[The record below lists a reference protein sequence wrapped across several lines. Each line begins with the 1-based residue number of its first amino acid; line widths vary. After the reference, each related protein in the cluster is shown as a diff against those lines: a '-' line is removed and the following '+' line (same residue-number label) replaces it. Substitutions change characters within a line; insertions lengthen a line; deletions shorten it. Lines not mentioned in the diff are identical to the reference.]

1 MSEAGGR
8 DRIGEAMPSDRP
20 PVEAAVA
27 TREAASPSARRATP
41 PRRAP
46 WTRFVLPVYSAAVI
60 LYLMV
65 PILVMILYSFNDS
78 GIRRVSFRWLGFTTE
93 WYRRLFDV
101 PGLGPAM
108 RTSLIVATVSTVIAT
123 ALGTLLAL
131 ALVRHRY
138 GGKSATEFTMF
149 LNISTPEIVLGASLL
164 SLFVSFGVPRGL
176 ATILIA
182 HVMFNIAYVAIT
194 VRARLSGLDLT
205 VEEAARDLGAGPW
218 VTFWKV
224 TFPLIFPGVLAGALL
239 AFALSIDDFII
250 TNFVAGAT
258 ETFPLWVW
266 SVSRVG
272 IPPQVFVMGT
282 IIFMTGAVIAVANV
296 VAHRRRPA

>member
-164 SLFVSFGVPRGL
+164 SLFVSSGVPR
-176 ATILIA
+176 
-182 HVMFNIAYVAIT
+182 
-194 VRARLSGLDLT
+194 
-205 VEEAARDLGAGPW
+205 
-218 VTFWKV
+218 
-224 TFPLIFPGVLAGALL
+224 GALL

-250 TNFVAGAT
+250 TFYVAAAT